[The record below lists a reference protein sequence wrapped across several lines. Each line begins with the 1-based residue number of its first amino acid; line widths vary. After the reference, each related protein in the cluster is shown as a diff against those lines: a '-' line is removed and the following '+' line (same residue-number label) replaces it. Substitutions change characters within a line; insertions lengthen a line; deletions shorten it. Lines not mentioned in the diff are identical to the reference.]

1 MTVREAAVASF
12 AELLQQSGPSFS
24 KSTRHGDSADPVS
37 KHGDLIL
44 PRVPSRRLSPVAAAS
59 TLAVLAAAPA
69 LSEGIGLPPDDAV
82 AARMEVFDSDVPGSV
97 YALQPWLN
105 AQEVTAADGTV
116 YRLTSL
122 NPHVNSWFVLDVDT
136 PDGRRMSY
144 HLENADREIWQAS
157 LSTEGGAPALRLE
170 DDLGDVILCTP
181 WEGELAEAQATGLPY
196 APVCEWSMFLRNPV
210 QGNRTTREAV
220 SDFLRDNIVFGD
232 SLVNLIKGA
241 FYEDAFMVSSEELE
255 TEAEVSGVELLGT
268 ALLSRAPVM
277 RPAMGFDLV
286 GAEAGMQA
294 GSWYEVDGAP
304 GIFASV
310 MQPGMIAQSVFDV
323 PGANWLDGVE
333 SGADVY
339 LVAFDMSRFD
349 LGYELGTDHP
359 NLGWSSRPSHRHRAA
374 GPDGFSRPDPLVLNG
389 TLSPSLVEDVAATFT
404 GGFKRD
410 HGAWRFGDYAT
421 FNYGHHYGF
430 VQQGVTLSRLWP
442 NLATLYVTLDG
453 EVRMET
459 WTEAHAQVL
468 PELVMARQ
476 NGVPLIIDGVPG
488 DRVTSWGG
496 GNWSGSAEANL
507 RTLRAGA
514 CMRTVGDRP
523 FLIYAYF
530 SSGTPSAMARTFQA
544 YECDYAMLL
553 DMNSQE
559 LTYMALYLHEGDEI
573 EARHLVSGMADVD
586 VRGSRGTRIPRF
598 VSAPDNRDF
607 FYLVRRD

>member
-1 MTVREAAVASF
+1 M
-12 AELLQQSGPSFS
+12 
-24 KSTRHGDSADPVS
+24 
-37 KHGDLIL
+37 
-44 PRVPSRRLSPVAAAS
+44 PRPLAAS
-59 TLAVLAAAPA
+59 RIATAALALVLPA
-69 LSEGIGLPPDDAV
+69 GGVVAEGIAPPD
-82 AARMEVFDSDVPGSV
+82 AATVEARLEVLNSPVPGSIW
-97 YALQPWLN
+97 ALQPWMN
-105 AQEVTAADGTV
+105 AQEATDAEGTL

-122 NPHVNSWFVLDVDT
+122 NPRVNSWFVLEVA
-136 PDGRRMSY
+136 PAGGRSAFY
-144 HLENADREIWQAS
+144 HLENADADLWQVS
-157 LSTEGGAPALRLE
+157 LAETENGPRLRLE
-170 DDLGDVILCTP
+170 DDLGDVVLCDP
-181 WEGELAEAQATGLPY
+181 WAGELAEARATGLPY
-196 APVCEWSMFLRNPV
+196 APVCDWSLFLRNPV

-220 SDFLRDNIVFGD
+220 SDFLRENVIFGD
-232 SLVNLIKGA
+232 SIVNLIKGA
-241 FYEDAFMVSSEELE
+241 FYEDAFMVSSEELDTAE
-255 TEAEVSGVELLGT
+255 EVSGVELLGT
-268 ALLSRAPVM
+268 ALLDRAPVM
-277 RPAMGFDLV
+277 RPAMGFDLL

-304 GIFASV
+304 GIYASV

-339 LVAFDMSRFD
+339 LVAFDMARFD
-349 LGYELGTDHP
+349 IGYELGTDHP
-359 NLGWSSRPSHRHRAA
+359 DLGWSSRPSNRHGGA

-389 TLSPSLVEDVAATFT
+389 TLSPSLVEDVAAAFT

-421 FNYGHHYGF
+421 FNFGHHYGF
-430 VQQGVTLSRLWP
+430 VQQGVMLSRLWP
-442 NLATLYVTLDG
+442 NLATLYVTHDG
-453 EVRMET
+453 EVHMET
-459 WTEAHAQVL
+459 WTEGHAEVL

-476 NGVPLIIDGVPG
+476 NGVPLIENGVPG

-514 CMRTVGDRP
+514 CLRTVGDRP

-530 SSGTPSAMARTFQA
+530 STATPSAMARTFQA
-544 YECDYAMLL
+544 YQCDYAMLL

-573 EARHLVSGMADVD
+573 EPRHLVSGMADVD